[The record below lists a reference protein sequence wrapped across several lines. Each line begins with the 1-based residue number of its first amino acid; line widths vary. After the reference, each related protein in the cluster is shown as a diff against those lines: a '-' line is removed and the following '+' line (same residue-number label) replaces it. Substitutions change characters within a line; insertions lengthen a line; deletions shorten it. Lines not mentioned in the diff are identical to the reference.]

1 MWLLPKARNMSE
13 KRPHPTLTRG
23 TLYAPNRR
31 MALTSRSSSG
41 DLYTGSMYDPATT
54 KTVTIGSIFVPAY
67 SGHPSTSVYF
77 YE

>member
-1 MWLLPKARNMSE
+1 MSE
-13 KRPHPTLTRG
+13 DTSHWMDDTLC
-23 TLYAPNRR
+23 APNRR

-41 DLYTGSMYDPATT
+41 DLYTGSMYDPAAT

-67 SGHPSTSVYF
+67 CGRPSTSVYF